1 MSEPWVNHLSISPAG
16 RALIESFEG
25 LKLEAYQDCR
35 GIWTIGY
42 GHTGCVKEGDTCT
55 QAQADA
61 WQASDAAFV
70 ANVLN
75 SQLAVEVSQNQFDAL
90 GSLAY
95 NIGVGHFLASTLFAL
110 LQKGDFAGA
119 AEQFEKWSFANGKW
133 VDGLHRRR
141 LAEKQMFLGAANAAA

>member
-25 LKLEAYQDCR
+25 LKLAAYQDCR

-42 GHTGCVKEGDTCT
+42 GHTGWVKEGDTCT

-75 SQLAVEVSQNQFDAL
+75 SQLEVELSQNQFDAL
-90 GSLAY
+90 GSLTY